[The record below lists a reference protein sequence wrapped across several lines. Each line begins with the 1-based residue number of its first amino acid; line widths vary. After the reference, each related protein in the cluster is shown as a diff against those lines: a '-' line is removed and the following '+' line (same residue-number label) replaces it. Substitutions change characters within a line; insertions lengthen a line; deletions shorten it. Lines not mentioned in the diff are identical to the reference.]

1 VSANVDYHKTW
12 PAMQTYDLQTGRTAT
27 SETSSSGCSVAF
39 EKYYEVIG
47 ASVPYYQQNLSAALP
62 TASQEATATSPG
74 WQDWDDD
81 GDPGITMNVTG
92 LTTGQI
98 YVSIRKY
105 TQWSGSIA
113 AGADTFT
120 LADDWDSDTDLL
132 GYSGSS
138 LLTSTASA
146 SKDNDASLHFAT
158 FVRLSSS
165 QATGDD
171 TTICTSIRSLAPML
185 APEATD

>member
-1 VSANVDYHKTW
+1 
-12 PAMQTYDLQTGRTAT
+12 MQTDCLQTGRTGTSVAT
-27 SETSSSGCSVAF
+27 SSGCSVSF

-47 ASVPYYQQNLSAALP
+47 ASVPYYLQNLSVAMP

-81 GDPGITMNVTG
+81 GNPGITMNVTG

-98 YVSIRKY
+98 YVSLRTY
-105 TQWSGSIA
+105 TQWSGAIA
-113 AGADTFT
+113 AGSNNFT

-132 GYSGSS
+132 GYDGSS

-158 FVRLSSS
+158 FARLSAS

-171 TTICTSIRSLAPML
+171 TAVCTAIRSLAPML
-185 APEATD
+185 APEATN